1 MDLIKYERPKR
12 EMKQFTITVETK
24 WQEELREIAKGLGM
38 SLHGL
43 VITIIYTYL
52 KQQKPDEQKNENFTI
67 EY

>member
-12 EMKQFTITVETK
+12 QMKQFTITVETK

-43 VITIIYTYL
+43 VITIIYTFL
-52 KQQKPDEQKNENFTI
+52 KQQKTR
-67 EY
+67 

>member
-12 EMKQFTITVETK
+12 QMKQFTITVETK

-43 VITIIYTYL
+43 VITIIYYL
-52 KQQKPDEQKNENFTI
+52 PKTTKNR
-67 EY
+67 

>member
-12 EMKQFTITVETK
+12 QMKQFTITVETK
-24 WQEELREIAKGLGM
+24 WQEELREIAKRLGM

-43 VITIIYTYL
+43 VITIIYTFL
-52 KQQKPDEQKNENFTI
+52 KQQKKGEQKNENFTI

>member
-12 EMKQFTITVETK
+12 QMKQFTITVETK
-24 WQEELREIAKGLGM
+24 CQEELREIAKKMGV

-43 VITIIYTYL
+43 VITIIYTFL
-52 KQQKPDEQKNENFTI
+52 KQQKTGEQKNENFTI

>member
-12 EMKQFTITVETK
+12 QMKQFTITVETQ
-24 WQEELREIAKGLGM
+24 WQEELREIAKRLGM

-52 KQQKPDEQKNENFTI
+52 KQQKPGEQKNEKFTI